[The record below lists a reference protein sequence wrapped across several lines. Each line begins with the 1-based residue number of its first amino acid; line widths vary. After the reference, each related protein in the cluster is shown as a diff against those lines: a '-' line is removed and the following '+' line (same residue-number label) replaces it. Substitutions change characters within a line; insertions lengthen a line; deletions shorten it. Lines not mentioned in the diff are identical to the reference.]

1 MLLRQVYGLV
11 IKEER
16 KRQLLTIRDLHELSH
31 VSIGYISNIE
41 NGRKEPSSEVIDS
54 LCEALCLEL
63 DVFLLR
69 SAKKIRDLR
78 VTEEFKD
85 SKPYI
90 SYNRSRPA
98 YPEYAMADATK

>member
-16 KRQLLTIRDLHELSH
+16 KRQLLTIRDLHELSSI
-31 VSIGYISNIE
+31 SIGYISNIE
-41 NGRKEPSSEVIDS
+41 TGRKEPSSEIIYS

-69 SAKKIRDLR
+69 SAKKVREFR
-78 VTEEFKD
+78 MSEEFVG
-85 SKPYI
+85 SG
-90 SYNRSRPA
+90 SYLAHNKSRPA
-98 YPEYAMADATK
+98 YPEYAQAGATK